1 MVWSLTRFNTAAEEK
16 ILTSAIAAFTP
27 SISKGLSG
35 GAVLFST
42 VAVFQP

>member
-1 MVWSLTRFNTAAEEK
+1 MVWSLTRFNTGAEEK
-16 ILTSAIAAFTP
+16 IPTSAVPAFTP

-35 GAVLFST
+35 RAVLFST